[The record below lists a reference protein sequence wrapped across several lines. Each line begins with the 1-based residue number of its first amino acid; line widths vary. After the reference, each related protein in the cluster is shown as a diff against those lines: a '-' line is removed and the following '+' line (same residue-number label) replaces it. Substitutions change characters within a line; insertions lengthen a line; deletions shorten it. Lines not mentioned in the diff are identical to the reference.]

1 MAEIAFTDAAV
12 DDLRRLGPDA
22 VIKVLKKV
30 LLLPD
35 NPEAGYPL
43 GDDLTGFRKLVVGRN
58 TWRIVYRIVSD
69 KAIEIC
75 EVWAVG
81 ARADSEVYG
90 EATARVRA
98 AGQGRPELA
107 KLATV
112 LELLGA
118 VTKDIVIDQPP
129 VRDPVPDWLA
139 KRLIH
144 TAGMA
149 REDVAALDLQQA
161 VDRWTEYISSRTDK

>member
-1 MAEIAFTDAAV
+1 MVEIVFIDAAV

-22 VIKVLKKV
+22 VARVLKKV
-30 LLLPD
+30 LILLDSPG
-35 NPEAGYPL
+35 AGYPL
-43 GDDLTGFRKLVVGRN
+43 GSDLTGFRKLVVGRN
-58 TWRIVYRIVSD
+58 TWRIVYRVASD

-75 EVWAVG
+75 EIWAVG
-81 ARADSEVYG
+81 ARADSEVYA

-98 AGQGRPELA
+98 AGQGRPEAA

-118 VTKDIVIDQPP
+118 MTKDIVIDQPP

-139 KRLIH
+139 DRLIH
-144 TAGMA
+144 TVGMA
-149 REDVAALDLQQA
+149 REDVAALNLQQA
-161 VDRWTEYISSRTDK
+161 VDLWTEYISKAR